1 MLYAFFVTCIYHIL
15 FTQTPNDGHL
25 GSLQFLNSTN
35 KPDAIN
41 SSLYESMWEL
51 SQGVHIGENQTA
63 LLNGFASLHPHQEGR
78 RVPSSMPLGICLL
91 SYCAAVLMD
100 RWQLRAS
107 LCISLDRKVSEL
119 CFQSQSY
126 SGFSLSEASV
136 HGLYFF
142 VCIFPL
148 GSLLILMLSV
158 PLQASCSPPS
168 SWGYLTPLSRILQA
182 QPGHPFL
189 HEAVPKLPGVHVI
202 HLVFTPPAPSTLL
215 LHAYHSILIACL
227 SPSYSTVMLA
237 PWGYRS
243 RLIPWSIFSSY
254 FKGLR
259 WRTRTNICWINEK
272 QTRLWN
278 TFCTSNLRLW
288 V

>member
-1 MLYAFFVTCIYHIL
+1 MPT
-15 FTQTPNDGHL
+15 FTKSH
-25 GSLQFLNSTN
+25 
-35 KPDAIN
+35 
-41 SSLYESMWEL
+41 
-51 SQGVHIGENQTA
+51 QTA
-63 LLNGFASLHPHQEGR
+63 LLNGFASLQPHQEGR

-91 SYCAAVLMD
+91 SYCSAVLMD
-100 RWQLRAS
+100 RWQLTAS

-148 GSLLILMLSV
+148 GSFWFWCCQCLSRSHAHL
-158 PLQASCSPPS
+158 PRPGATWLQ
-168 SWGYLTPLSRILQA
+168 LSRILQA
-182 QPGHPFL
+182 QPRHPFL
-189 HEAVPKLPGVHVI
+189 YDAVPKLPGVHVI

-227 SPSYSTVMLA
+227 SPSYPTMMLA

-259 WRTRTNICWINEK
+259 WRSRTNICWISEK
-272 QTRLWN
+272 QTHLWN
-278 TFCTSNLRLW
+278 TFCTSNPHLW
-288 V
+288 VW